1 MTESYSAVGTPQ
13 PQENVYIKDIKAR
26 KQNVWILPSEI
37 CVQK

>member
-26 KQNVWILPSEI
+26 KQNVWIFPSEI